1 MIDRADT
8 SPVEEGRVGKRVNS
22 HRQNIRA
29 YGMVMMLGPPVG
41 SCEYGNRNLVPNI
54 RKLTLAGD
62 TVDQP
67 RRLMRGLK
75 RLSWDFYMAP
85 STNRS
90 GREPFK
96 LVMLGSNPAGVTIN
110 VPQAFSVEAMPFVI
124 QQKCQRKH
132 GFASSTTPGGW
143 RKKTSNDMEQYK
155 RFRQTL
161 K

>member
-1 MIDRADT
+1 MSQKT
-8 SPVEEGRVGKRVNS
+8 GKFWRWPAELGGPLASRNE
-22 HRQNIRA
+22 R
-29 YGMVMMLGPPVG
+29 MM
-41 SCEYGNRNLVPNI
+41 
-54 RKLTLAGD
+54 
-62 TVDQP
+62 
-67 RRLMRGLK
+67 
-75 RLSWDFYMAP
+75 RLSWDFHMAP

-96 LVMLGSNPAGVTIN
+96 LVMLGSNPAGVTISHGLTIKT
-110 VPQAFSVEAMPFVI
+110 AE
-124 QQKCQRKH
+124 CQRKH